1 MQSTHRI
8 VIAAAL
14 CGLAALPAAA
24 QVYRI
29 VGPDGKVTF
38 SDQPPPAPGAQ
49 AARAPSGGGN
59 VAASGSASLPY
70 ELRTVASRYPVTLY
84 TSNDCGP
91 CNSARVFLN
100 SRGIP
105 FSERT
110 VSTNDDAAALRRLSG
125 EVRVPFLTLGSQQ
138 LRGYSETEWSQY
150 LDAAG
155 YPKTSKLPS
164 GYRNPPAA
172 PLVAQQQAPARQ
184 AQQAEAEPAQDQ
196 ASSSPAPVEP
206 PPSNPAGIRF

>member
-1 MQSTHRI
+1 MQSIHRI
-8 VIAAAL
+8 VCAAAL

-38 SDQPPPAPGAQ
+38 SDKPPPAPGAQ
-49 AARAPSGGGN
+49 AARAASGAGN
-59 VAASGSASLPY
+59 VAAAGGAGLPY

-84 TSNDCGP
+84 SSSDCGP
-91 CNSARVFLN
+91 CNSARVFLT
-100 SRGIP
+100 SRGVP

-110 VSTNDDAAALRRLSG
+110 VSTNEDAAALRRLSG

-155 YPKTSKLPS
+155 YPKTSQLPP

-172 PLVAQQQAPARQ
+172 PLVAQQSTRP
-184 AQQAEAEPAQDQ
+184 QAEAEPAQEQ
-196 ASSSPAPVEP
+196 ATASPAPAP
-206 PPSNPAGIRF
+206 ADPAPSNPAGIRF